1 MNILKKIELIL
12 LMMNKVYKMKLIKIE
27 WNSELGILIKLTD
40 NIAMERKDRPSFVR
54 RSDRWI

>member
-12 LMMNKVYKMKLIKIE
+12 LMTNKVYKMKLIKIE